1 MQNIVGH
8 MEDSIVEMIV
18 KLLRNTGEKI
28 PKGDDVHQGA
38 HDYIDSTQVEK
49 PSINKHSLRGL
60 DSNVGSNQ
68 GWPTRGIQLPKVN
81 MRNFDGKDPFT

>member
-1 MQNIVGH
+1 M
-8 MEDSIVEMIV
+8 D
-18 KLLRNTGEKI
+18 
-28 PKGDDVHQGA
+28 QGA
-38 HDYIDSTQVEK
+38 HDDINSAQLEK